1 MMKRW
6 LFTLTD
12 PAAELRVVQ
21 VLAPSKLAAVS
32 VVAKELRI
40 DLDLARATHNRVI
53 ATAAGE
59 DANCETPRVEFFVR
73 NDGTRVEAA

>member
-1 MMKRW
+1 MKRW

-12 PAAELRVVQ
+12 PSAELRLVQ
-21 VLAPSKLAAVS
+21 VLAPSKLAGVS
-32 VVAKELRI
+32 VVAKELHI
-40 DLDLARATHNRVI
+40 DLDLARVSNSRVI

-59 DANCETPRVEFFVR
+59 DASCVAPRVEFFVR